1 MFYNSSWFGT
11 TLKQKHLSLQ
21 HKFKACG
28 PFVCAVTVVQMWF
41 PGVTT
46 ERQCGRCLLFSSQS
60 IGFFFSSFIQI
71 NFDPRSMECK
81 YTLINMGEMI
91 SSELWWAE
99 INRGSD
105 GSKLQF
111 WPSGD
116 EMTFKANYSRKTKPC
131 LLGVKK
137 AWIKWFACR

>member
-1 MFYNSSWFGT
+1 MADVFC
-11 TLKQKHLSLQ
+11 SL
-21 HKFKACG
+21 
-28 PFVCAVTVVQMWF
+28 VN
-41 PGVTT
+41 
-46 ERQCGRCLLFSSQS
+46 LLV
-60 IGFFFSSFIQI
+60 FFSSFIQI

-111 WPSGD
+111 
-116 EMTFKANYSRKTKPC
+116 
-131 LLGVKK
+131 
-137 AWIKWFACR
+137 